1 MNRLPSSIV
10 DFHVHL
16 FPDKAFDAIWKFFA
30 AHGPAVQYQYYTGQC
45 IDYLNR
51 HNVDTIVFSNYAHKA
66 GFAAPMNQWNIDL
79 LESRRN
85 LYCFAA
91 YHPDDTDALRDAERM
106 LEHPR
111 VAGIKL
117 HFMVQ
122 NIYPQDERLFPLYEL
137 VRAKKK
143 RLLLH
148 VGNGPRGNAYVGY
161 DHFKKVLDRIPDLP
175 ANIPHMGG
183 LEFGKFMAL
192 LDDHPNLYLDTSYSF
207 WPGLPFTFNL
217 DPVHLEKHK
226 DRILY
231 GSDFPN
237 VILPREGEIDNLVRL
252 NLSAAFYERVFKT
265 NAMRLLR
272 EICPDAKV
280 EPRVGGNQEGG

>member
-1 MNRLPSSIV
+1 VNKLPASII

-16 FPDKAFDAIWKFFA
+16 FPDKGFDAIWKFFGA
-30 AHGPAVQYQYYTGQC
+30 YGAEVQYKYYTPRC
-45 IDYLNR
+45 IDYLKR
-51 HNVDTIVFSNYAHKA
+51 QNVGAIVYSNYAHKA
-66 GFAAPMNQWNIDL
+66 GFAAPMNRWNIEL
-79 LESRRN
+79 LEAHRN

-91 YHPDDTDALRDAERM
+91 YHPDDADALSYAERV
-106 LEHPR
+106 LDHPR
-111 VAGIKL
+111 IVGIKL

-122 NIYPQDERLFPLYEL
+122 NIYPQDERLFPLYEM
-137 VRAKKK
+137 VMARNK

-148 VGNGPRGNAYVGY
+148 IGNGPRGNRYVGY
-161 DHFKKVLDRIPDLP
+161 DHFRKVLDRFPDLP

-183 LEFGKFMAL
+183 LEFGAFMGL

-217 DPVHLEKHK
+217 DPVHLEKNK

-237 VILPREGEIDNLVRL
+237 VILPREGEIDYLL
-252 NLSAAFYERVFKT
+252 GLDLTEEFYAKVFHG
-265 NAMRLLR
+265 NAMRLLDQTGALLSGD
-272 EICPDAKV
+272 P
-280 EPRVGGNQEGG
+280 GNEADRHP